1 MRMKRTTLYKILV
14 ATSFVLSNTTIYEYV
29 IPRFN
34 MEKNVYIFSIM
45 FSICFITFSIIF
57 TDDMGHFDILWIQ
70 SPLMKWIRDM
80 LLHICAKFIV
90 FLSSFVIVANNMSE
104 HNDRVDV
111 SQYRKEK
118 TQQLD
123 NYAIASRSILPAGVT
138 YIIVAVLYNVGVLS
152 DANLETISEELNN
165 MISLIGVWL
174 VFLNIKADHNE
185 VQVNNLD

>member
-1 MRMKRTTLYKILV
+1 
-14 ATSFVLSNTTIYEYV
+14 
-29 IPRFN
+29 
-34 MEKNVYIFSIM
+34 M